1 MNWEAIGAIAEAVGA
16 AGVIASLVYLG
27 TQIRSNTRAAKATA
41 YQQTLTG
48 GRDINLAAIANPGL
62 FETMVRRWGLTDQ
75 EEIDKTREGLFFDIA
90 MHNWESQL
98 YQHDQGMLEDRI
110 WEIRR
115 ARIRNT
121 LVHSTNFPDWWS
133 KSADRTQYTPG
144 LQKLIDELIAPITRA
159 T

>member
-1 MNWEAIGAIAEAVGA
+1 MNWGAIGAIAEAVGA

-48 GRDINLAAIANPGL
+48 GRDINLAGIANSGL

-75 EEIDKTREGLFFDIA
+75 EEIDKTRERLYFEAIT
-90 MHNWESQL
+90 HNWESQV
-98 YQHDQGMLEDRI
+98 YQREQGMLEDRL
-110 WEIRR
+110 WEVHCAQIRS
-115 ARIRNT
+115 IIVRNR
-121 LVHSTNFPDWWS
+121 NFSDWWS
-133 KSADRTQYTPG
+133 KSADRTTFTPR
-144 LQKLIDELIAPITRA
+144 LQGLIDELVASITRA